1 MASRRSWLLP
11 YLLHLQFCLSSWK
24 ARNPR
29 LGLSPIPDCGPSTWR
44 NWPPRW
50 EFSVLLSGREEEG
63 SVTSTCLSPKWSVSC
78 VTPSTPVRTGSS
90 PPQCGPFPSPPYG
103 ESFTDSHLENCG
115 SGQVGAS
122 LGRAGRE
129 AAGPPRWAGQ
139 GPGQGRALVE
149 LAPQLPLGTLI
160 SAPPAASEY
169 SNDPIIQQSH
179 FQEFVQRKHYL
190 MSHML

>member
-11 YLLHLQFCLSSWK
+11 YLLRLQFCLSSWN

-44 NWPPRW
+44 NWPPRR

-63 SVTSTCLSPKWSVSC
+63 YVTSTCLSPKWSVSC
-78 VTPSTPVRTGSS
+78 HSQHSWAGGQLSS
-90 PPQCGPFPSPPYG
+90 PTWRLPKPSPWR
-103 ESFTDSHLENCG
+103 FICRHLENCG
-115 SGQVGAS
+115 SGQLGPS
-122 LGRAGRE
+122 LGRAGGE

-149 LAPQLPLGTLI
+149 LAPQLLLGTLI
-160 SAPPAASEY
+160 SVPPAASTY

-179 FQEFVQRKHYL
+179 FQQFVQRKHYL